1 MAKKGVI
8 YILTNP
14 SFPQYVKIGY
24 ATDVRQRLDEL
35 NRSSAVPFAF
45 RVYATYEVDSA
56 LSDKKLHS
64 ILDKLNP
71 ELRST
76 EEVDGKRRIREFYAM
91 TPEDAYS
98 ILEAI
103 AEINNYSHRLKK
115 WKASATEQRDEALA
129 QEINEQHQERLA
141 PFTFTKCGIAI
152 GEQIEFY
159 CNGNANTG
167 TLCEVV
173 DDKHVKYNREI
184 WSLTALAKHLTGTQS
199 AIAGPRYFK
208 YNGEWLNDIR
218 RRLGV

>member
-1 MAKKGVI
+1 MSKGVI

-24 ATDVRQRLDEL
+24 ATDVKQRLDEL

-91 TPEDAYS
+91 TPEDAYA

-103 AEINNYSHRLKK
+103 AEIN
-115 WKASATEQRDEALA
+115 ATLLGLHKGQ
-129 QEINEQHQERLA
+129 IV
-141 PFTFTKCGIAI
+141 TVVYYGVY
-152 GEQIEFY
+152 EQIY
-159 CNGNANTG
+159 
-167 TLCEVV
+167 LQ
-173 DDKHVKYNREI
+173 
-184 WSLTALAKHLTGTQS
+184 LTGPVTKVDSYWKNLQIGNTTIEFPEIDQLLTDVP
-199 AIAGPRYFK
+199 ALMPI
-208 YNGEWLNDIR
+208 NT
-218 RRLGV
+218 